1 MRGKVVN
8 LLVLMVFLSSWA
20 WYFRDTQT
28 VRQWRPLIEK
38 GLAKLGVGADTVRH
52 YWPLAPAPG
61 ASPEARPSTAVVLA
75 SPSGIQKCSRGGET
89 IYTDKPCPSGSQTQA
104 VSKGSVT
111 VVEAPPAPAAK
122 VAAAPSNPAQQAH
135 TLRDQSMDR
144 VIGQ

>member
-28 VRQWRPLIEK
+28 VRQWRPSIEK
-38 GLAKLGVGADTVRH
+38 GLAKMGVGTDAVRH

-61 ASPEARPSTAVVLA
+61 ELPAARPSTAVVLA
-75 SPSGIQKCSRGGET
+75 SPSGIHKCSGGGET
-89 IYTDKPCPSGSQTQA
+89 IYTDKPCPAGRQTQA

-111 VVEAPPAPAAK
+111 VVEAPSTPAAK
-122 VAAAPSNPAQQAH
+122 ATVMAPNPAQQAQ
-135 TLRDQSMDR
+135 TLRDQSVDR
-144 VIGQ
+144 VIGP